1 MFFSS
6 LFECDEI
13 RIIGKLIGEYFGGNL
28 MKRLGICLLCML
40 IFSSGIAW
48 ADIVI
53 IAHQDVSETTVTEK
67 DLQEM
72 FLGKRVQWKD
82 NTAIHP
88 VTVKDQKH
96 HSVFLKQY
104 VNKSSAKWNAHW
116 KRMVFTG
123 NGTPPKQFATQQEL
137 LDYVAN
143 TAGAIGYVDNG
154 PSVENVTIIAVR

>member
-1 MFFSS
+1 
-6 LFECDEI
+6 
-13 RIIGKLIGEYFGGNL
+13 
-28 MKRLGICLLCML
+28 MKRLGMCLLCLL

-53 IAHQDVSETTVTEK
+53 IAHQDVPEITVTKK
-67 DLQEM
+67 DLQEI